1 MAADL
6 ELPEAIFKVGE
17 FYEHGMG
24 NTAKNEKTALQWY
37 KRGAE
42 LNHLPCLVKIGI
54 FYENGI
60 AGLERNQDTAL
71 TYYLRSAEKGNAEP
85 QYRAA
90 RIFEQRMLAET
101 IQMKRDEYKKQAK
114 HFYEEASRQ
123 NWSDAR
129 SRLRSL

>member
-1 MAADL
+1 M

-17 FYEHGMG
+17 FYEHGLG
-24 NTAKNEKTALQWY
+24 NTPKDEKTALKWY

-54 FYENGI
+54 FYENGT

-71 TYYLRSAEKGNAEP
+71 TYYLRSAEKGNAEA

-90 RIFEQRMLAET
+90 RIFQKKILAET
-101 IQMKRDEYKKQAK
+101 KQEKRDEYKKQARV
-114 HFYEEASRQ
+114 FYEKAAAQGHEPAKKKL
-123 NWSDAR
+123 
-129 SRLRSL
+129 RLH